1 MKKKLRYLFYILTLP
16 ILLGSCNKWLDVQPE
31 DKLTEQQIYSS
42 RQGIAEVLNALYLK
56 LGSNNLYGQN
66 LTLDK
71 LDLFAHRYHGSVLG
85 TRYYNYVHHDYNDEA
100 IKTTIANIWDGL
112 YGVIGNANQFLAS
125 LKKYPGILT
134 PAQEEQYMGEAIAIR
149 SLAYFDL
156 LRLFG
161 PIYAQNPTS
170 KSIPYYRSIGAV
182 VGDFLPADQVLQYIL
197 EDLDQAMVYLSKDP
211 ITTQNGIDNYNN
223 YRLNLYATTVI
234 KARALMWRGGTA
246 DKAQALILAKQVIAN
261 AAKFPWI
268 THAGITGNAAD
279 ADRIFSTEVLF
290 GTFNSKLYDLQTT
303 LFSSS
308 ISDSRILSSG
318 PSNFVESVY
327 ENNQADYRFIY
338 SWPFPSG
345 GAVTFRTFIKYQDM
359 STSTLTRRFTIPLIK
374 LSEAYYIAAECETDQ
389 TQALTYLNTV
399 RQKRNL
405 LTNITDYANFRTE
418 LTKEYLKEFY
428 GEGQLWYYYKRNS
441 FTSILSPNTA
451 APVGNYP
458 ISLIAYIFPIPESE
472 LSSR

>member
-1 MKKKLRYLFYILTLP
+1 MMKKLRTLLYILLLP
-16 ILLGSCNKWLDVQPE
+16 FLLGSCNKWLDVQPE

-42 RQGIAEVLNALYLK
+42 REGINEVLNALYLK

-71 LDLFAHRYHGSVLG
+71 LDLFAHRYHAFATNAL
-85 TRYYNYVHHDYNDEA
+85 YYNYIHHDYNDEA
-100 IKTTIANIWDGL
+100 VRKTIADIWDGL
-112 YGVIGNANQFLAS
+112 YGVIGNANQFLAN

-134 PAQEEQYMGEAIAIR
+134 AAQEEQYMGEALAIR

-156 LRLFG
+156 LRLYG
-161 PIYAQNPTS
+161 PVYAQNPTA
-170 KSIPYYRSIGAV
+170 KSIPYYRTIGAV

-197 EDLDQAMVYLSKDP
+197 EDLDQAIKYLGKDP
-211 ITTQNGIDNYNN
+211 IITQNGTDNYNS
-223 YRLNLYATTVI
+223 YRLNLYAAQVL

-246 DKAQALILAKQVIAN
+246 DKAQALVLAKQVITN

-268 THAGITGNAAD
+268 AHANITGSAAD

-290 GTFNSKLYDLQTT
+290 GTFNSKLYDLQST

-308 ISDSRILSSG
+308 ISELRILSTG
-318 PSNFVESVY
+318 PGNYVETVY
-327 ENNQADYRFIY
+327 EGNQGDYRFVY
-338 SWPFPSG
+338 SWPYPSG

-359 STSTLTRRFTIPLIK
+359 SSTSLTRRFTVPLIK
-374 LSEAYYIAAECETDQ
+374 LSEVYYIAAECETDQ
-389 TQALTYLNTV
+389 AQALTYLNTV

-405 LTNITDYANFRTE
+405 LVNITDYSKFNAE

-428 GEGQLWYYYKRNS
+428 GEGQLWYYYKRNQ
-441 FTSILSPNTA
+441 FTSIASPNNVSG
-451 APVGNYP
+451 VGN
-458 ISLIAYIFPIPESE
+458 FPIPLATYVFPIPDSE

>member
-1 MKKKLRYLFYILTLP
+1 MMKKLRNLLYILLLP
-16 ILLGSCNKWLDVQPE
+16 FLLGSCNKWLDVQPE

-42 RQGIAEVLNALYLK
+42 REGINEVLNALYLK

-71 LDLFAHRYHGSVLG
+71 LDLFAHRYHAFATNSL
-85 TRYYNYVHHDYNDEA
+85 YYNYIHHEYNDETVR
-100 IKTTIANIWDGL
+100 KTIANIWDGL
-112 YGVIGNANQFLAS
+112 YGVIGNANQFLAN

-134 PAQEEQYMGEAIAIR
+134 AAQEEQYMGEALAIR

-156 LRLFG
+156 LRLYG
-161 PIYAQNPTS
+161 PVYAQNPTA
-170 KSIPYYRSIGAV
+170 KSIPYYRTIGAV

-197 EDLDQAMVYLSKDP
+197 EDLDQAIKYLGKDP
-211 ITTQNGIDNYNN
+211 IITQNGTDNYNS
-223 YRLNLYATTVI
+223 YRLNLYATQVL

-246 DKAQALILAKQVIAN
+246 DKAQALVLAKQVIAN

-268 THAGITGNAAD
+268 THANITGSAAD

-290 GTFNSKLYDLQTT
+290 GTFNSKLYDLQNT

-308 ISDSRILSSG
+308 ISELRILSTG
-318 PSNFVESVY
+318 PGNYVETVY
-327 ENNQADYRFIY
+327 EGNQGDYRFVY
-338 SWPFPSG
+338 SWPYPSG

-359 STSTLTRRFTIPLIK
+359 SSTSLTRRFTVPLIK
-374 LSEAYYIAAECETDQ
+374 LSEVYYIAAECETDQ
-389 TQALTYLNTV
+389 AQALTYLNTV

-405 LTNITDYANFRTE
+405 LVNVTNYNNFRTE

-428 GEGQLWYYYKRNS
+428 GEGQLWYYYKRNG
-441 FTSILSPNTA
+441 FTSIASPNLVSG
-451 APVGNYP
+451 VGN
-458 ISLIAYIFPIPESE
+458 FPIPLATYVFPIPDSE